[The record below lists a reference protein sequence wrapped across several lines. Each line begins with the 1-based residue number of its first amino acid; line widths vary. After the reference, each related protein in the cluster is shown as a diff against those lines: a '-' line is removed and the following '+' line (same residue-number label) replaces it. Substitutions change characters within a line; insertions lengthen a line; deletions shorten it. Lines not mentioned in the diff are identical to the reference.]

1 MIKPKTPCMQCKP
14 PKRFIGCHGQ
24 CQDYIK
30 FKEDDEKYKQTIVD
44 AKRKE
49 CLGFGVDSLLST
61 LRIYK

>member
-1 MIKPKTPCMQCKP
+1 MQCKP
-14 PKRFIGCHGQ
+14 PKRFIGCHDR

-30 FKEDDEKYKQTIVD
+30 FKEDDEEYKQTIVN